1 MKVNRT
7 YTMELRT
14 LELLARKKNKS
25 LIVNTAVKK
34 YFNQEDEFNLE
45 NISSSLIRANL
56 YGREDTP
63 EILKLVLDYI
73 LRNNL

>member
-25 LIVNTAVKK
+25 LIVNLAVRQYMNHEDSFQLANVETKK
-34 YFNQEDEFNLE
+34 LLLVLNQRDD
-45 NISSSLIRANL
+45 I
-56 YGREDTP
+56 P
-63 EILKLVLDYI
+63 KHLKLLI
-73 LRNNL
+73 NSHLFE

>member
-25 LIVNTAVKK
+25 LIVNLAVRQYLNHEDAFQLGNVETKK
-34 YFNQEDEFNLE
+34 L
-45 NISSSLIRANL
+45 L
-56 YGREDTP
+56 
-63 EILKLVLDYI
+63 LVLNQRDDI
-73 LRNNL
+73 PKLLRS

>member
-7 YTMELRT
+7 YTMELKT
-14 LELLARKKNKS
+14 LELLARKRNKS
-25 LIVNTAVKK
+25 LIVNLAVKK
-34 YFNQEDEFNLE
+34 YFNE
-45 NISSSLIRANL
+45 NDSFDLDDISSNL
-56 YGREDTP
+56 LRHHLWGREDSP

>member
-25 LIVNTAVKK
+25 LIVNLAVRQYMK
-34 YFNQEDEFNLE
+34 EELEF
-45 NISSSLIRANL
+45 SLGDIPTRNVLAAL
-56 YGREDTP
+56 TSREDVP
-63 EILKLVLDYI
+63 EHILLLIQLHLTK
-73 LRNNL
+73 

>member
-25 LIVNTAVKK
+25 LIVNLAVRQYLNHEDAFQLANVETKK
-34 YFNQEDEFNLE
+34 LLLVLNQRDD
-45 NISSSLIRANL
+45 I
-56 YGREDTP
+56 P
-63 EILKLVLDYI
+63 KHLKLLI
-73 LRNNL
+73 NSHLFE

>member
-25 LIVNTAVKK
+25 LIVNLAVRQYMNHENKFQLADVETKK
-34 YFNQEDEFNLE
+34 LLLVLNQRDD
-45 NISSSLIRANL
+45 I
-56 YGREDTP
+56 P
-63 EILKLVLDYI
+63 KHLKLLI
-73 LRNNL
+73 NSHLFE

>member
-7 YTMELRT
+7 YTMELKT

-25 LIVNTAVKK
+25 LIVNLAVKN
-34 YFNQEDEFNLE
+34 YFNENDNFNLE
-45 NISSSLIRANL
+45 DISSNL
-56 YGREDTP
+56 LRQHLWGRKDSP